1 MLRCCGCNHACLTRT
16 FGHRDFCFDFGFF
29 FQAGSPA
36 ELLADPKSLFSA
48 LVKNDKGA
56 AAQVGTPK
64 PSSENLAALA

>member
-1 MLRCCGCNHACLTRT
+1 MPVLHALSDIAIFASTSV
-16 FGHRDFCFDFGFF
+16 FF